1 MQAIVFSLVSLKN
14 CWFMGK
20 MLLGYYRIMG
30 KMLLEYYR
38 IMVKYYFDTIELWV
52 KYNVV
57 VPGDTFFAL
66 LLERYLRR
74 LPIILVLELNLNI
87 HDTAFHTANLKH
99 PGKNPNNEDIFSLK
113 KCTSNSL

>member
-1 MQAIVFSLVSLKN
+1 MDTIGLWVKCYLNTIGL
-14 CWFMGK
+14 W
-20 MLLGYYRIMG
+20 
-30 KMLLEYYR
+30 
-38 IMVKYYFDTIELWV
+38 VKYYFDTIELWV